1 MEALRRQI
9 EQDSSDDDEEEPDT
23 APKDT
28 KSPTNIGLCM
38 ALKLNDYLPRTWK
51 QAISEPHWYAAMKK
65 EINEL
70 VDKAGEG
77 RKYKIVSS

>member
-70 VDKAGEG
+70 KQKQARDGELK
-77 RKYKIVSS
+77 RNH